1 MEFFRKLFNHSA
13 SPKAEVTL
21 AWGKGMDGL
30 DDVSAIEL
38 ATKQL
43 NADAKKDIFK
53 DEQYLEA
60 LLAVDEKMHTVVERI
75 TAHYINID
83 NMSIDLEERIA
94 NTVFLYHR
102 QLYLIYNT
110 LIDNLAPF
118 QPNSLTVML
127 ARAINNG
134 TQMIKWRFYNYQSAP
149 ANVWLQLSKL
159 YLVAEKHSML
169 ESYVRAYPDH
179 EITTISSSF
188 IQACMLGNLESLSFH
203 RKQIELV
210 SNMLAYWTPKIL
222 IQNTYDE
229 NKHLFYIDTA
239 SDVPA
244 KRIRNFKPLNS
255 YRYWCFDSVN
265 LKIELC
271 LSLIEYNILPKQQE
285 MKDFISNKYAVT
297 TLEILKTEWSRNEY
311 KRQRRASERI
321 KTSKQASTNFGFEDT
336 CYHIKQ
342 HNNILNK
349 SLSKSYQ
356 SEQSFDE
363 RLASHSIS
371 KDKTDPNVI
380 YLDLGAEQS
389 NIIDESAQGVGMY
402 TNKSASEVSLGMLMG
417 ITISDQKNTT
427 KIGVIRSIK
436 PILGNELHLGI
447 ELLSTYA
454 HCVEAVNISTL
465 PSKAK
470 KFTDNHAMNL
480 PILTRKEFNEPIPYN
495 DDNGDSSFSCLL
507 LPKEF
512 SIPHQQ
518 SKQYESL
525 IIPRL
530 HFNKNDTYRINIAG
544 SNILIKFT
552 DTLEYHDNWLRVIYE
567 RQSLEKQ
574 MAA

>member
-1 MEFFRKLFNHSA
+1 MEFLRKIFIHPT
-13 SPKAEVTL
+13 SPKAEVYF
-21 AWGKGMDGL
+21 AWVKEMDGL

-38 ATKQL
+38 ATTQL

-60 LLAVDEKMHTVVERI
+60 LLAIDEKTHTIVERI

-94 NTVFLYHR
+94 NSVFLYHR
-102 QLYLIYNT
+102 QIYLIYNT
-110 LIDNLAPF
+110 LIENLAPF
-118 QPNSLTVML
+118 QPKSLIVML
-127 ARAINNG
+127 ARAINNA

-159 YLVAEKHSML
+159 YLVAEKLSML
-169 ESYVRAYPDH
+169 DNYVRAYPDY
-179 EITTISSSF
+179 EITTVSSSY
-188 IQACMLGNLESLSFH
+188 IQACMLGSLESLSFH

-210 SNMLAYWTPKIL
+210 SDMLAYWTPKIL

-239 SDVPA
+239 TDAPA
-244 KRIRNFKPLNS
+244 KRIRKFNPVNS
-255 YRYWCFDSVN
+255 YRYWCLDSVN

-271 LSLIEYNILPKQQE
+271 LSLIEYNISPKQQE
-285 MKDFISNKYAVT
+285 MKDFISNKYAVV
-297 TLEILKTEWSRNEY
+297 TLEILKKEWSRSEY
-311 KRQRRASERI
+311 KRQRRSAERV
-321 KTSKQASTNFGFEDT
+321 KTSKYASTNYGFENT

-342 HNNILNK
+342 HTNILAK
-349 SLSKSYQ
+349 SLGKSYQ
-356 SEQSFDE
+356 SNKSFEE
-363 RLASHSIS
+363 RLASHSIN
-371 KDKTDPNVI
+371 KDKTCPNVI

-389 NIIDESAQGVGMY
+389 NIIDESTQGIGLY
-402 TNKSASEVSLGMLMG
+402 TNKPANEVSLGMLMG

-436 PILGNELHLGI
+436 PVIGNDLHLGI
-447 ELLSTYA
+447 ELLSTSA
-454 HCVEAVNISTL
+454 FCVDAVNISIIA
-465 PSKAK
+465 SKNKSLNQNNDINFPLMTRNAFSEPMAFNDSTSESG
-470 KFTDNHAMNL
+470 FT
-480 PILTRKEFNEPIPYN
+480 
-495 DDNGDSSFSCLL
+495 CLY

-512 SIPHQQ
+512 SIPTQQ
-518 SKQYESL
+518 SQQYESL

-544 SNILIKFT
+544 SNMLIKFT
-552 DTLEYHDNWLRVIYE
+552 ETLEFHENWLRVIYKK
-567 RQSLEKQ
+567 QSLEKQ